1 MVFRNQNLCYKYGFF
16 LLWGGCH
23 CSAFQEIEI
32 GDQWILT
39 HNLIP
44 STATGSSLP
53 SPVPHLYLPLPWI
66 STTLIDN
73 KNSFRIAASLL
84 LQQHTYS
91 RSSRVVVIS
100 AIFAMPH
107 SLQDFSQPGI
117 ESGHHSE
124 SPRILTTRHQGNS
137 KIFFWRVTCF
147 RNAIIL
153 KNCWGN

>member
-1 MVFRNQNLCYKYGFF
+1 MSF

-23 CSAFQEIEI
+23 CSAFQEMVI

-53 SPVPHLYLPLPWI
+53 SPVPHLYLAFPWI

-91 RSSRVVVIS
+91 KEFKSSGYFCLFFFLPRLI
-100 AIFAMPH
+100 ACGTFPNQG
-107 SLQDFSQPGI
+107 LNP
-117 ESGHHSE
+117 GHHSE
-124 SPRILTTRHQGNS
+124 SPWILTTRHQGNS
-137 KIFFWRVTCF
+137 KIFFRRVTYF
-147 RNAIIL
+147 WNAIIL